1 MMKVREVMTRP
12 AVTCAPTTD
21 LVSCARKMWDGDFGF
36 LPVVSERGQV
46 VGVVTDRD
54 ICMAVAMQDRR
65 PSDIPAREVM
75 TREARCCSVDD
86 TIDAVMHIMRDQQ
99 VRRLPVT
106 NAEGVLQGVV
116 SVNDLALSVSEPGV
130 RSKAAG
136 IPPAEVLTTVR
147 AIAHH
152 RATVDA

>member
-1 MMKVREVMTRP
+1 
-12 AVTCAPTTD
+12 
-21 LVSCARKMWDGDFGF
+21 MWDGDFGF

-75 TREARCCSVDD
+75 TREALCCSVED
-86 TIDAVMHIMRDQQ
+86 TVETVMRVMRDRQI
-99 VRRLPVT
+99 RRLPVT
-106 NAEGVLQGVV
+106 DSEGVLQGVV
-116 SVNDLALSVSEPGV
+116 SVNDLALSVGEPGV
-130 RSKAAG
+130 RGKTAG
-136 IPPAEVLTTVR
+136 IPAPEVLATVR